1 MLQVKHNLE
10 ILLDTSKNI
19 LLLQGPMSG
28 FFLQLSLWLSKYQKT
43 VYKINF
49 NGGDEYYY
57 PESNA
62 NTFAFTDKM
71 ENFHSFLHNFI
82 EKNNIDSIICFGD
95 TRSMHKIAK
104 QVSLEKNLHF
114 WAMEEGYFRP
124 HFITIEKDGCNHFS
138 PIPLDAAFFQAA
150 FNDLKEKEYQQPKGH
165 FKAFWGGRLV
175 ALRYA
180 WQLYKNRT
188 SKYPYYRHHREYQFW
203 QAIRLWLTGFL
214 RRLKYRGQDKAL
226 MRKII
231 HNKISNFYILPLQ
244 LFDDAQISI
253 HSDFAS
259 VEDFLLQILQS
270 FANHAPPDLN
280 LMVKHHPFD
289 IYFKDYTKQIN
300 DFIQEN
306 PHCQGRVFYIHE
318 MPLPVLLRK
327 GRAMV
332 VMNSTS
338 GVSALLHGMPVKAL
352 GRANY
357 NIAGLTDQNSLANFW
372 HNPMK
377 PDAELFNAFRQ
388 YHMNVTQ
395 VAGNFYSEVRLPD
408 LAKDNKK

>member
-1 MLQVKHNLE
+1 MVQVKHNLE
-10 ILLDTSKNI
+10 VLLDTSQNI
-19 LLLQGPMSG
+19 LLLQGPMG
-28 FFLQLSLWLSKYQKT
+28 CFFLQFNQWLSKYQKT

-124 HFITIEKDGCNHFS
+124 HFITIEKNGCNYFS
-138 PIPLDAAFFQAA
+138 PIPLDATFFQAA
-150 FNDLKEKEYQQPKGH
+150 FDHLKEKEYQQPKGH
-165 FKAFWGGRLV
+165 FKAFWGGRLKAFLY
-175 ALRYA
+175 ALQVDKYHF
-180 WQLYKNRT
+180 
-188 SKYPYYRHHREYQFW
+188 KYPYYRHHRDYRTW
-203 QAIRLWLTGFL
+203 DLIRFAFIGEM

-231 HNKISNFYILPLQ
+231 HNKVSNFYILPLQ

-306 PHCQGRVFYIHE
+306 PYCQGRIFYIHD
-318 MPLPVLLRK
+318 MPMPVLLRK

-357 NIAGLTDQNSLANFW
+357 NITGLTDQNSLEDFW

-377 PDAELFNAFRQ
+377 PDAELFNAFCQ

-395 VAGNFYSEVRLPD
+395 VVGSFYSNISLPD
-408 LAKDNKK
+408 FPKGKA

>member
-1 MLQVKHNLE
+1 M
-10 ILLDTSKNI
+10 
-19 LLLQGPMSG
+19 
-28 FFLQLSLWLSKYQKT
+28 
-43 VYKINF
+43 
-49 NGGDEYYY
+49 
-57 PESNA
+57 
-62 NTFAFTDKM
+62 
-71 ENFHSFLHNFI
+71 
-82 EKNNIDSIICFGD
+82 
-95 TRSMHKIAK
+95 
-104 QVSLEKNLHF
+104 
-114 WAMEEGYFRP
+114 
-124 HFITIEKDGCNHFS
+124 
-138 PIPLDAAFFQAA
+138 
-150 FNDLKEKEYQQPKGH
+150 
-165 FKAFWGGRLV
+165 
-175 ALRYA
+175 
-180 WQLYKNRT
+180 
-188 SKYPYYRHHREYQFW
+188 
-203 QAIRLWLTGFL
+203 

-231 HNKISNFYILPLQ
+231 HNKVSNFYILPLQ

-270 FANHAPPDLN
+270 FANYAPPDLN

-289 IYFKDYTKQIN
+289 IYFKDYTKQLN
-300 DFIQEN
+300 DFIQKN

-338 GVSALLHGMPVKAL
+338 GVSALLHGMPVKVL

-357 NIAGLTDQNSLANFW
+357 DVAGLTDQNSLANFW

>member
-1 MLQVKHNLE
+1 M
-10 ILLDTSKNI
+10 
-19 LLLQGPMSG
+19 
-28 FFLQLSLWLSKYQKT
+28 
-43 VYKINF
+43 
-49 NGGDEYYY
+49 
-57 PESNA
+57 
-62 NTFAFTDKM
+62 
-71 ENFHSFLHNFI
+71 
-82 EKNNIDSIICFGD
+82 
-95 TRSMHKIAK
+95 
-104 QVSLEKNLHF
+104 
-114 WAMEEGYFRP
+114 
-124 HFITIEKDGCNHFS
+124 
-138 PIPLDAAFFQAA
+138 
-150 FNDLKEKEYQQPKGH
+150 
-165 FKAFWGGRLV
+165 
-175 ALRYA
+175 
-180 WQLYKNRT
+180 
-188 SKYPYYRHHREYQFW
+188 
-203 QAIRLWLTGFL
+203 

-231 HNKISNFYILPLQ
+231 HNKVSNFYILPLQ

-306 PHCQGRVFYIHE
+306 PHCQGRIFYIHD
-318 MPLPVLLRK
+318 MPMPVLLRK
-327 GRAMV
+327 GKAMV

-357 NIAGLTDQNSLANFW
+357 NIAGLTDPNSLANFW

-377 PDAELFNAFRQ
+377 PNAELFNAFRQ

-395 VAGNFYSEVRLPD
+395 VVGSFYSEVRLPN

>member
-1 MLQVKHNLE
+1 MTQIKHNLE
-10 ILLDTSKNI
+10 ILLDTSQNI
-19 LLLQGPMSG
+19 LLLQGPMGG
-28 FFLQLSLWLSKYQKT
+28 FFLQFNKWLSKYQKT

-57 PESNA
+57 PESNP
-62 NTFAFTDKM
+62 NTFAFTDRM
-71 ENFHSFLHNFI
+71 DNFNQFLSGFI

-95 TRSMHKIAK
+95 TRPMHKIAK
-104 QVSLEKNLHF
+104 QISLEKNLHF

-124 HFITIEKDGCNHFS
+124 FFITIEKDGCNHFS
-138 PIPLDAAFFQAA
+138 PIPLNAAFFQAA
-150 FNDLKEKEYQQPKGH
+150 FDNLKEKDYRSPKGN
-165 FKAFWGGRLV
+165 FKTFWGGRLK
-175 ALRYA
+175 AFRYT
-180 WQLYKNRT
+180 WLGNRKR
-188 SKYPYYRHHREYQFW
+188 SKYPYYQHHRNYSIKEF
-203 QAIRLWLTGFL
+203 IFRLSLGEM
-214 RRLKYRGQDKAL
+214 RRLKYRGKDKSL

-244 LFDDAQISI
+244 LFDDAQISV

-259 VEDFLLQILQS
+259 VEEFLLYVLQS

-300 DFIQEN
+300 DFIQKN
-306 PHCQGRVFYIHE
+306 PHCQGRVFYIHD
-318 MPLPVLLRK
+318 MPMPVLLRK

-357 NIAGLTDQNSLANFW
+357 NIAGLTDQNSLEDFW

-377 PDAELFNAFRQ
+377 PDAELFHAFRQ

-395 VAGNFYSEVRLPD
+395 VVGSFYSEVRLPD